1 VSEADEPAS
10 GVVRRRVRVSGRVQ
24 GVWFRDQM
32 REQARS
38 LRVAGWVRNLADGR
52 VEAELQGTRADVDR
66 LVEWSRT
73 GPPRARVSGVT
84 VEDLPPAR
92 VEGFEIH

>member
-10 GVVRRRVRVSGRVQ
+10 EVVRTRIRVSGRVQ
-24 GVWFRDQM
+24 GVWFRDGL

-38 LRVAGWVRNLADGR
+38 LHVDGWVRNLADGR

-73 GPPRARVSGVT
+73 GPPRARVTGVT
-84 VEDLPPAR
+84 VEALPPTRAA
-92 VEGFEIH
+92 GFEIH